1 MLATSTKI
9 LNTLLQD
16 KADGNL
22 ALDALNKNEALFYDL
37 IKPSL
42 NNLVKQPKQETISK
56 ILAYSKSLH

>member
-42 NNLVKQPKQETISK
+42 NKLVKQPKQETISK